1 MEMALRGQIQEKL
14 TFLHED
20 ALPALPLPSL
30 DQTCEKLVKSVEP
43 FCHTEQE
50 YREFKQ
56 RVDNFRRGVGYRL
69 HNVLQVEA
77 ASTKNWLERHWDNAA
92 YLKARYP

>member
-56 RVDNFRRGVGYRL
+56 RVDNFRRGVGTGFIVISGSVAQKTGWRGIGTML
-69 HNVLQVEA
+69 L
-77 ASTKNWLERHWDNAA
+77 S
-92 YLKARYP
+92 